1 MASLTFSIS
10 ITSLLIAPLLTG
22 TFAFPTVHSRGYRSP
37 PTNSTSSSIEW
48 KTCPEELEFPE
59 SLYCGTLTVPINW
72 DAPYGEHF
80 DLGLVKLPA
89 TPSNTTSKVGSLFV
103 NPGGPGGSATSFV
116 ATIAG
121 GAFQSDALF
130 ASFDLIGVDP
140 RGVDLSHQVECD
152 VSIYAERVSVF
163 PTSAEEYD
171 ALVDKNR
178 RLGESCRERTGPL
191 LEHLDTISAA
201 KDHEA
206 VRIALGDEP
215 MNFLG
220 LSYGSQLGAQYAALF
235 PNNIRTLA
243 LDGIVQHAPGEAANL
258 FVETSSYQQYLM
270 HLFDWAATNE
280 SSVLQGQDVQAL
292 WTMIL
297 ASATETPIPA
307 LSCNGTNCRTD
318 VNAEEIL
325 FNTQSYTAVDSW
337 GRLAEALH
345 NASRGDASALSTS
358 FTDASALSLLGIGCL
373 DWTRSDSLSS
383 IQAKLAMADSSSP
396 LVRGASQ
403 TWTSQHACIGWPVP
417 VKNPPKK
424 LDIKTEATVLMAAST
439 GDPSTGLP
447 WAVGMLEEI
456 EKVVLV
462 VREGDG
468 HTSLPLGGE
477 TAEIIV
483 GYLVSG
489 VAPDETYLTTR
500 S

>member
-1 MASLTFSIS
+1 
-10 ITSLLIAPLLTG
+10 
-22 TFAFPTVHSRGYRSP
+22 V
-37 PTNSTSSSIEW
+37 
-48 KTCPEELEFPE
+48 ELGFPE
-59 SLYCGTLTVPINW
+59 SLHCATLTVPIDW
-72 DAPYGEHF
+72 DAPHGERF

-103 NPGGPGGSATSFV
+103 NPGGPGVSATSFV

-140 RGVDLSHQVECD
+140 RGVGLSHQVECD

-163 PTSAEEYD
+163 PTSEEEYD

-178 RLGESCRERTGPL
+178 RLGESCRELTGPL

-243 LDGIVQHAPGEAANL
+243 LDGIVQHSGAEAVNIL
-258 FVETSSYQQYLM
+258 VETSSYQQYLT
-270 HLFDWAATNE
+270 HFFDWAATNE
-280 SSVLQGQDVQAL
+280 SSVLQGQDVQEL
-292 WTMIL
+292 WTMLL
-297 ASATETPIPA
+297 ANATIMPIPA

-325 FNTQSYTAVDSW
+325 FNTQSYTTVKSW
-337 GRLAEALH
+337 GRLASALY
-345 NASRGDASALSTS
+345 NASQGDASALSTS
-358 FTDASALSLLGIGCL
+358 FTEPSALSLLGIGCL
-373 DWTRSDSLSS
+373 DWTRSQALSS
-383 IQAKLAMADSSSP
+383 IQAKLAMADVSSP

-447 WAVGMLEEI
+447 WAVGMLEEV
-456 EKVVLV
+456 EKAVLV

-483 GYLVSG
+483 EYLVSG
-489 VAPDETYLTTR
+489 VAPGETYLTTG